1 MKRTKSIENDTRS
14 SSKELDTLEARFEEF
29 SSLVGEWLLLK
40 GDQLLAH
47 SREYRD
53 ITAEIKKRHLKDCLV
68 HYVPTPTERDFILI

>member
-1 MKRTKSIENDTRS
+1 MKRIKPIEDDAS
-14 SSKELDTLEARFEEF
+14 GSSKELDTLEKRFEEF
-29 SSLVGEWLLLK
+29 SAFAGEWLLLK

-53 ITAEIKKRHLKDCLV
+53 INAEIQKRGLKDCLV